1 MSKKK
6 GTYQDFVKVGSG
18 LYRSESGRTR
28 IERGDL
34 LGDGD
39 SSKTWW
45 VSENGVLQA
54 MFNSLKEALSLKW
67 D

>member
-6 GTYQDFVKVGSG
+6 GIYQDFVKVAPGV
-18 LYRSESGRTR
+18 YRTESGKTT

-34 LGDGD
+34 LGEGD

-45 VSENGVLQA
+45 VSVNGAIEAV
-54 MFNSLKEALSLKW
+54 FNSLKEALSLKW